1 MATRASDRPS
11 VRRTLGV
18 GFLALMLLLLY
29 LTYAVYNKKF
39 VAADRVS
46 IVTSST
52 GLQLPKNADVKIRGM
67 IVGQVRDVQP
77 DGDQVRISVAMEP
90 DKISRVPSN
99 VSALLVPKTLFGE
112 KFVALQMPEQPARA
126 LRAGDDITQASV
138 PIEVETVLNDV
149 YPLLETVQPEELSYT
164 LNAVATALD
173 GRGEA
178 IGDNLVRFGG
188 YLDKI
193 EPLTPTLVD
202 DLDKLGRVSD
212 QYADVMPELGD
223 TLRNAVVTGNT
234 VVAKRAQLQAFFD
247 EGTKL
252 SDTTTGF
259 LDDNGD
265 NLIGLANESLPSL
278 GMLREYSPVLPCLLQ
293 GIDKITPRIDSV
305 FRDNRVNINL
315 ELIPLQEQSPGYAA
329 NETPRVPTDAE
340 VEADPEFLGP
350 NCQTLPNIP
359 YSQADPA
366 PIPPLSVYEAIG
378 LGGDHNGKFGRATP
392 SPAADPLV
400 DLVQPSSGT
409 TPSETQMLKSLLAP
423 AMGTD
428 AADVSDA
435 ATLFA
440 APFLRGAGVTYD
452 AAP

>member
-1 MATRASDRPS
+1 MTDRPS
-11 VRRTLGV
+11 IRRTLGV
-18 GFLALMLLLLY
+18 GFLALLLVLLY

-39 VAADRVS
+39 VAADRVT
-46 IVTSST
+46 ITTTST

-77 DGDQVRISVAMEP
+77 KGDEVQISVAMEP
-90 DKISRVPSN
+90 DKIGRVPSN

-112 KFVALQMPEQPARA
+112 KYVALQVPQKPARA

-149 YPLLETVQPEELSYT
+149 YPLLQTVQPEELSYT

-188 YLDKI
+188 YLNKV

-202 DLDKLGRVSD
+202 DIDKLGQVSD

-223 TLRNAVVTGNT
+223 TLRNTVVTGNT
-234 VVAKRAQLQAFFD
+234 VVAKRAQLQAFFA
-247 EGTKL
+247 EGTRL
-252 SDTTTGF
+252 SDTTTTF

-278 GMLREYSPVLPCLLQ
+278 GMLREYSPVLPCLLE
-293 GIDKITPRIDSV
+293 GIDKLTPRIDSV

-315 ELIPLQEQSPGYAA
+315 ELIPLQEQATGYAA
-329 NETPRVPTDAE
+329 DETPRVPSDAQ
-340 VEADPEFLGP
+340 VRDDQKFLGP

-366 PIPPLSVYEAIG
+366 PIPPLPTLKTLG
-378 LGGDHNGKFGRATP
+378 LKDSHNGKFGRVDP
-392 SPAADPLV
+392 SSQDPLV
-400 DLVQPSSGT
+400 DMVQPSTGT
-409 TPSETQMLKSLLAP
+409 TPSETKMMKSLLAP